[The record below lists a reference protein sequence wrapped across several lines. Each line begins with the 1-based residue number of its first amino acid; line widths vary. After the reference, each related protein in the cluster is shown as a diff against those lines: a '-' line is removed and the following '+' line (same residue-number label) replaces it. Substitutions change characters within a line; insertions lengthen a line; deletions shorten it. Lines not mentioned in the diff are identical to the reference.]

1 MENEERKAWIG
12 GRAQTPIHRN
22 IGTLMEWQRVGE
34 EDGGDLSFWGLDTRE
49 VYLMSTW
56 VIVSGPDNL
65 HGLVMH
71 FRSDQSRFDCATCCS
86 IVNVERY
93 SY

>member
-1 MENEERKAWIG
+1 MENEERKVWIG

-49 VYLMSTW
+49 VYLMST
-56 VIVSGPDNL
+56 
-65 HGLVMH
+65 
-71 FRSDQSRFDCATCCS
+71 
-86 IVNVERY
+86 
-93 SY
+93 